1 MCLIRETKERTLK
14 KYESNVLKKYF
25 TKYTQVC
32 QSAHIYIYKENILKK
47 YESKVLKECLTK
59 YIHTGACAYTHIYRE
74 RDLLQGYAS
83 KLTSDHQYL
92 ALGSDQVRQIRFYK
106 REKGVK

>member
-1 MCLIRETKERTLK
+1 MSER
-14 KYESNVLKKYF
+14 
-25 TKYTQVC
+25 
-32 QSAHIYIYKENILKK
+32 AHIYKENILKK

-59 YIHTGACAYTHIYRE
+59 YIHIGACAYTHIYRE

-92 ALGSDQVRQIRFYK
+92 ALGSDQVRQRRFYK